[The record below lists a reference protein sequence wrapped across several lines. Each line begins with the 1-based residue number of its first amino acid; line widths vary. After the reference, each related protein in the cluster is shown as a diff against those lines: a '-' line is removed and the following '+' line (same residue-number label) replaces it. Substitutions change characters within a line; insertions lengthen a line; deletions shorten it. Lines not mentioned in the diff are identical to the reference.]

1 MFPNVRL
8 MVAAVV
14 ASIMALSFGFG
25 LFAAVRVNHEP
36 LAGPTPLQLAAAHV
50 TPPVETL
57 TAGGTFGVRYRVVQ
71 LPLADPDAGLS
82 ALKVSLRDS
91 VEPTNTVALAGP
103 GADPQ
108 AQSGAAAPAPELNG
122 QQSGAA
128 VDEPAQAASAGSVSA
143 PDVPAS
149 GLDAAAPAQAAGVAP
164 APVSEPDAN
173 AAAAGGVSA
182 EPMPAA
188 PMPAAPPQTA
198 AIETPADQA
207 QPVEE
212 SSEADTPAS
221 APSTAAATPPKHRHR
236 IVRRTANRQSVVRV
250 QRARIARVDA
260 IAPSNPPTDNYL
272 QPHFQTA
279 PAPAPSA
286 RRRPAAK
293 AAVKA
298 GAKPAAKTSAAKT
311 SAAGSPLAS
320 PPTY

>member
-36 LAGPTPLQLAAAHV
+36 LAGPTPLQLAADHV
-50 TPPVETL
+50 SPPVETL
-57 TAGGTFGVRYRVVQ
+57 TAGGTFGTRYREVQ

-103 GADPQ
+103 VVGADPQ
-108 AQSGAAAPAPELNG
+108 PQSGAAAPVPESNG

-128 VDEPAQAASAGSVSA
+128 VDEPAQAASAGSASA
-143 PDVPAS
+143 PDAPAS
-149 GLDAAAPAQAAGVAP
+149 GLDGAAPAQAAGIAP
-164 APVSEPDAN
+164 APVSEPDAKS
-173 AAAAGGVSA
+173 AGAGGVSA

-188 PMPAAPPQTA
+188 SPQTA

-207 QPVEE
+207 QPVVE
-212 SSEADTPAS
+212 SSKADTPAS

-236 IVRRTANRQSVVRV
+236 IVRRKVNRQSVVMM
-250 QRARIARVDA
+250 QRARAARVGA
-260 IAPSNPPTDNYL
+260 IVPSSPPTDNFL

-279 PAPAPSA
+279 PAPSA
-286 RRRPAAK
+286 RSRPAAK

-298 GAKPAAKTSAAKT
+298 GAKPVAKTSAA
-311 SAAGSPLAS
+311 AGPLAI
-320 PPTY
+320 PPSY